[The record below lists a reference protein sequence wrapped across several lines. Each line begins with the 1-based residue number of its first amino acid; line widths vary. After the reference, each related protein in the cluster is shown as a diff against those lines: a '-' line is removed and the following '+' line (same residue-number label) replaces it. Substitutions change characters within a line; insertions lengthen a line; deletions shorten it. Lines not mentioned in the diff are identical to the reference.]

1 MRFALV
7 ATSIAAVIAVP
18 FAVSASGAQMTSA
31 EFLSAV
37 QCAAYEDSAGADV
50 EALKFQL
57 NAEAQRQAPDTVAEA
72 RAIARQ
78 AVNTEAASNAVGV
91 DLADGCAPGALI
103 AETVRRA
110 V

>member
-7 ATSIAAVIAVP
+7 ATSVAAVVAVP
-18 FAVSASGAQMTSA
+18 FAVGASGARMTSH

-37 QCAAYEDSAGADV
+37 RCAAYENAAGADV
-50 EALKFQL
+50 NALKFQL
-57 NAEAQRQAPDTVAEA
+57 NAEARRQAPATVTRA

-78 AVNTEAASNAVGV
+78 AVNTEAPLDAVRIDSAG
-91 DLADGCAPGALI
+91 ACAPGARI
-103 AETVRRA
+103 AGTTRGA

>member
-7 ATSIAAVIAVP
+7 ATSVAAIVAVP
-18 FAVSASGAQMTSA
+18 FAVSASGARMTSS

-37 QCAAYEDSAGADV
+37 RCAAYEDSAGLDV
-50 EALKFQL
+50 DALKFQL
-57 NAEAQRQAPDTVAEA
+57 NAEARRQAPDTVAEA

-78 AVNTEAASNAVGV
+78 AVNTETASNEVGA
-91 DLADGCAPGALI
+91 DLACAPGAMI
-103 AETVRRA
+103 AETARHA